1 MEPITWDLVTTER
14 EKAIREWEAVKASQQ
29 ENLAR
34 LRRYLEL
41 PSRDI
46 LYQIDDAVRTALVK
60 EVRKNCHVDCNSIQL
75 RLAAPWTPP
84 PPPTPWL
91 NPWPTG
97 HIMVERFCS
106 LPAYESLR
114 SHALMT
120 QWPQYEAWYTECIS
134 EMIADV
140 WREWIYKE
148 FPNTSRICVSWE
160 SWNNRGN
167 SFVADLIYSID
178 ITITAPPSIGL
189 YEPLLNG

>member
-46 LYQIDDAVRTALVK
+46 LYQIDDDARTAIVK
-60 EVRKNCHVDCNSIQL
+60 SVRKNCHVDCNSIQL
-75 RLAAPWTPP
+75 RLA
-84 PPPTPWL
+84 
-91 NPWPTG
+91 G
-97 HIMVERFCS
+97 HIMVEGFCS
-106 LPAYESLR
+106 LPAFESLR
-114 SHALMT
+114 SHSLMC

-140 WREWIYKE
+140 WREWIYKT

-160 SWNNRGN
+160 NNSRPGHPT
-167 SFVADLIYSID
+167 ARDLIYSID
-178 ITITAPPSIGL
+178 VTITAPPSIGL